1 MGRRTIHPPA
11 PQPTGLRLL
20 SRRHPHA
27 DVSGAVTA
35 DTNVIT
41 TSTRPT
47 PRSATSSST
56 SSTATAPT
64 GTSSTATAPSSTAA
78 SPSSTV
84 TSPSSTAASPSR
96 PQPQPMVLSL
106 FGPGDFATVTG
117 LRMQLRR
124 AAAAA
129 QGRELIV
136 DLSDVPFMDAAGL
149 DSLIEA
155 RALTLD
161 RLTIRNPPMSLR
173 RILEALGL
181 TGQFTIVG
189 STPVDGD
196 DR

>member
-1 MGRRTIHPPA
+1 
-11 PQPTGLRLL
+11 
-20 SRRHPHA
+20 
-27 DVSGAVTA
+27 
-35 DTNVIT
+35 
-41 TSTRPT
+41 
-47 PRSATSSST
+47 
-56 SSTATAPT
+56 
-64 GTSSTATAPSSTAA
+64 
-78 SPSSTV
+78 
-84 TSPSSTAASPSR
+84 
-96 PQPQPMVLSL
+96 MVLSL